1 MPMRWEAQRIGDDV
15 ADDDAIPGLDVVSRI
30 PGLVRSVTTAE
41 FAGITFHEVLAKSV
55 LNAVPAASAMPFRFT
70 VNAFRGCSHACA
82 YCYARG
88 SHTWLDLGPG
98 DDFDRQVVVKTN
110 AAQVLDRELGRPAWD
125 RQHVA
130 LGTNTDPYQRAEG
143 RYTLMPGI
151 IDALVRHRT
160 PLSILTKGTLLRR
173 DLPQLS
179 EAAGTVPV
187 GIGVSI
193 AVLDEQVRASLEP
206 GTPSARARLELV
218 RAVRDAGLPCGVFM
232 APVLPGITDGLAA
245 LDDALARVAEAGA
258 TGVTVLPLHLRPGA
272 REVYLGW
279 LARERP
285 DLVERYRRMYA
296 RGAPMCPR
304 STAGGYAA
312 ASTRC
317 WSGTASPGSAPV
329 ACEASLATTRVRSRL
344 AACPRVGGQQ
354 VGGPR
359 VCQPV
364 RAGRLGDDMTT
375 TCSRRCRSR
384 DGASAR
390 AAGGSRGQGAK
401 AGSARTSSMCR
412 TPPRSASCTAASAV
426 RSPSA
431 RASSADSASSSRTT
445 SQPRR
450 SERTVTASSAS

>member
-206 GTPSARARLELV
+206 GTPSVRARLELV

-296 RGAPMCPR
+296 RGAYVSLEYRRWLRRRVDPLLVR
-304 STAGGYAA
+304 HGFTRERAGGLRGIPGDDEGAFP
-312 ASTRC
+312 
-317 WSGTASPGSAPV
+317 PGSLPSGRWPAGGRPAGVPAGAGRAARGRHDDDVQPALPV
-329 ACEASLATTRVRSRL
+329 A
-344 AACPRVGGQQ
+344 
-354 VGGPR
+354 
-359 VCQPV
+359 
-364 RAGRLGDDMTT
+364 
-375 TCSRRCRSR
+375 
-384 DGASAR
+384 
-390 AAGGSRGQGAK
+390 
-401 AGSARTSSMCR
+401 
-412 TPPRSASCTAASAV
+412 
-426 RSPSA
+426 
-431 RASSADSASSSRTT
+431 
-445 SQPRR
+445 
-450 SERTVTASSAS
+450 